1 MHRKSEVDYISYFCT
16 VQMYMLERISVPS
29 ADNNTYTDFK
39 EAKGI
44 LSLTL
49 IEHQSRV
56 STVLFLL
63 SSFEH

>member
-1 MHRKSEVDYISYFCT
+1 
-16 VQMYMLERISVPS
+16 MYMLERISVPS

>member
-49 IEHQSRV
+49 IEHQSHV
-56 STVLFLL
+56 
-63 SSFEH
+63 